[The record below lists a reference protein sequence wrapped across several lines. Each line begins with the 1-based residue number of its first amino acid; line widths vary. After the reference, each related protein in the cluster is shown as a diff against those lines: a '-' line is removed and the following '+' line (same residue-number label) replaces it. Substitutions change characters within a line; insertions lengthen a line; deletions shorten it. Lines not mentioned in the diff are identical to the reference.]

1 MSNNFV
7 FKQESQERIA
17 ELLGI
22 EPKEEDFECIEDFPG
37 KLYILHVRN
46 ERAKRAFV

>member
-1 MSNNFV
+1 MPNYFV
-7 FKQESQERIA
+7 LKQESQERIA

-37 KLYILHVRN
+37 ELHKLYVRN
-46 ERAKRAFV
+46 KRAKRAFV